1 MQSARPDQRREVGLR
16 TRARLM
22 DAALDLLAVRG
33 EDGVTLRELT
43 DAADANVA
51 AVSYH
56 FGSLKS
62 LCDGAIE
69 HALECYL
76 DAQEGAVSA
85 LDPDATVEALA
96 AAFARPLISSLVAGG
111 RDLAVMRIVAR
122 AGIDPP
128 EGWGRLDSRF
138 ERIRADVLRV
148 LKANLHGATD
158 QELIFRTRCVA
169 GLINWLVLA
178 PVGAELR
185 NKSQKQ
191 IERLLLPILAGAFRA
206 AGSGGAAAAAL
217 HASTEK
223 ISEQGQEAVQL

>member
-22 DAALDLLAVRG
+22 DAALDLLAERG

-62 LCDGAIE
+62 LCDAAIE
-69 HALECYL
+69 HALGRYL
-76 DAQEGAVSA
+76 DAQQEAVSA
-85 LDPDATVEALA
+85 LDPDATIEALA
-96 AAFARPLISSLVAGG
+96 AAFARPLIGSLVAGG

-128 EGWGRLDSRF
+128 AGSGRLDVRF
-138 ERIRADVLRV
+138 EQIRGAVLLV
-148 LKANLHGATD
+148 LKANLHGRRD
-158 QELIFRTRCVA
+158 QELIFRIRCAA
-169 GLINWLVLA
+169 GMINWLVLA
-178 PVGAELR
+178 PVGDELR
-185 NKSQKQ
+185 SKSQKQ
-191 IERLLLPILAGAFRA
+191 IERLLVPIVAGVFRA
-206 AGSGGAAAAAL
+206 AGPG
-217 HASTEK
+217 
-223 ISEQGQEAVQL
+223 